1 MFPCNDLVAEELLL
15 QAIGWEDAGDFDAE
29 RRAALPGCPD
39 QAVVFIH
46 LPGLL
51 QQHVLQIGRGFPM
64 HSGKI
69 TDKRSE
75 ADVFEN
81 LLRVKVEGI

>member
-1 MFPCNDLVAEELLL
+1 MNCRKIVRY
-15 QAIGWEDAGDFDAE
+15 IGWKDAGDFDAE
-29 RRAALPGCPD
+29 RRATLPGRPD

-51 QQHVLQIGRGFPM
+51 QQHVLQIGRRFPM

-69 TDKRSE
+69 IDKWSE
-75 ADVFEN
+75 ADLFEN